1 MTASARS
8 IGPESSALADAGT
21 APLASA
27 FRVGT
32 LRLLWR
38 AFLAVASIAVAIG
51 FASVTKFQDA
61 ITYYAAAQRL
71 NDGHPLYALSAGDIP
86 IALNPPF
93 WSVPI
98 LSPPFMAVVWRPLE
112 AIGPAGLFVWFAV
125 LFVAMLVTSAVL
137 FNRAPLAVAICA
149 PALGY
154 LWGSGNV
161 HGFVFVGAAAAW
173 VWRDR
178 WWIGVVIGVLAAAKL
193 FPIVLL
199 AFLVAGRNWRG
210 VAALVVSAAICT
222 AIGVIGAGVEATL
235 QYPGILLSSIPQ
247 PEMLASATGLRW
259 LTPLL
264 IVAAMAVTVVLRG
277 RWSYR
282 SAILGIVLAFGL
294 SFAQS
299 SLIALLALP
308 RRGSRDGRGAS

>member
-1 MTASARS
+1 MTASART
-8 IGPESSALADAGT
+8 IGPEPAAPADAGT
-21 APLASA
+21 GPLGAAVSVGA
-27 FRVGT
+27 LRVV
-32 LRLLWR
+32 WR
-38 AFLAVASIAVAIG
+38 ALLAAASIAVAIG

-112 AIGPAGLFVWFAV
+112 AIGPAGLFAWFAV

-137 FNRAPLAVAICA
+137 FSRAPLAVAICA

-173 VWRDR
+173 TWRDR
-178 WWIGVVIGVLAAAKL
+178 RWIGIVLGVLTAAKL

-199 AFLVAGRNWRG
+199 AFLVSVRNWRG
-210 VAALVVSAAICT
+210 VAAFVVSAAVCT
-222 AIGVIGAGVEATL
+222 AIGVLGAGLDATL
-235 QYPGILLSSIPQ
+235 QYPAILLSSIPQ

-259 LTPLL
+259 LTPIIIVVAMGVTLL
-264 IVAAMAVTVVLRG
+264 LRG
-277 RWSYR
+277 RWSFR
-282 SAILGIVLAFGL
+282 SAILGMVLGFGFSL
-294 SFAQS
+294 AQS
-299 SLIALLALP
+299 SLISLLALP
-308 RRGSRDGRGAS
+308 RRESADGPGAS